1 MRKLNLALV
10 AAAIGLLG
18 SVAQVAGLVR
28 LTDLNGAANGS
39 ETETKCLASTGVVG
53 FLLWHPKS

>member
-28 LTDLNGAANGS
+28 LADLNGAASDS
-39 ETETKCLASTGVVG
+39 ETATKCIASIGVVG